1 MADVENTVAAEE
13 AMTVEN
19 QQESGVEV
27 AAEQLM
33 QNIAGAEEPAQEEEQ
48 ETQPTEEEQTE
59 ETTDSNPYAAGLQ
72 TLFEDGWT
80 QENIAALITD
90 PTALKEMR
98 DGKTVRQAAFAFLQR
113 SHAAE
118 KPAAKKSVPT
128 FRSAAT
134 SGAKE
139 TNKIDSMTSEEFAE
153 FSRRAKEAMM
163 DGKLVSFK

>member
-13 AMTVEN
+13 AMTVES
-19 QQESGVEV
+19 QQDSGVEV

-33 QNIAGAEEPAQEEEQ
+33 QNIAGAEEPAQEEAQ
-48 ETQPTEEEQTE
+48 ETQQAEEEQTE
-59 ETTDSNPYAAGLQ
+59 ETEANPYAAGLQ

-139 TNKIDSMTSEEFAE
+139 TNKIDSMTSAEFAE
-153 FSRRAKEAMM
+153 FSRKAREAMM
-163 DGKLVSFK
+163 EGKLVSFK

>member
-13 AMTVEN
+13 AMTIEN
-19 QQESGVEV
+19 QQDSGVEV

-33 QNIAGAEEPAQEEEQ
+33 QNIAGAEETPAQEEEQ
-48 ETQPTEEEQTE
+48 ETQPTEEQTGEQAE
-59 ETTDSNPYAAGLQ
+59 ANPYAAGLQ
-72 TLFEDGWT
+72 TLYEDGWT

-139 TNKIDSMTSEEFAE
+139 TNKIESMTSTEFAE
-153 FSRRAKEAMM
+153 FSRKAKEAMM
-163 DGKLVSFK
+163 EGKLVSFK